1 MRARLLILLALL
13 VPALAACG
21 GSDDDS
27 TSGAC
32 EYVADGAAAKEAKRP
47 PVDPRSAETV
57 TITTNRGEIKATL
70 TPDAVPCTVNSFVSL
85 AEQGYFDGTKC
96 HRLVPGF
103 VLQCGDPAGTGSG
116 GPGYRFD
123 DELDGDESYPAGTL
137 AMANAGPDTNGS
149 QFFIVLSDA
158 DLPPSYTVCGRVDDA
173 GLAVARE
180 IEKEGN
186 AADGVN
192 PARDVV
198 IESVS

>member
-1 MRARLLILLALL
+1 MRARLLILLVLL

-21 GSDDDS
+21 SDDDPA
-27 TSGAC
+27 SGGC
-32 EYVADGAAAKEAKRP
+32 EYVEDGTAAKEAKRP
-47 PVDPRSAETV
+47 PAEPKSADAV
-57 TITTNRGEIKATL
+57 TITTNRGEIKAEL
-70 TPDAVPCTVNSFVSL
+70 TPDAAPCTVGSFVSL
-85 AEQGYFDGTKC
+85 AEQDYFDGTKC

-103 VLQCGDPAGTGSG
+103 VLQCGDPSATGTG
-116 GPGYRFD
+116 GPGYSFA
-123 DELDGDESYPAGTL
+123 DELEGDETYPAGTL

-158 DLPPSYTVCGRVDDA
+158 DLPPSYTVFGRVDDA

-180 IEKEGN
+180 IEREGN